1 MGFSYEGNNYYY
13 RKDIQGNIIALLDS
27 NGVIV
32 VQYEYDA
39 WGNHTISGSNSAL
52 GNINP
57 FRYRSYYFDTET
69 KLYFLQTRYYDPEV
83 GRFINID
90 SIEYADPETINGL
103 NLYAYCGN
111 NPVMFTDP
119 NGTFFFTTAMIIGLI
134 IGAAVGA
141 VVGGYIAGEKA
152 QEQGAHGLEL
162 FGWILLGVVCGGV
175 VGGAVGTF
183 AGWVAPAV
191 GSFFGTSFTLGQFA
205 LASGE
210 TVTLSITGGQAVA
223 GLVGLN
229 ILFASTNRPGN
240 NKKQN
245 AQVRDAVREL
255 GYNPNDPRIKDII
268 NEVEYSNF
276 ISVPKK

>member
-1 MGFSYEGNNYYY
+1 M
-13 RKDIQGNIIALLDS
+13 
-27 NGVIV
+27 
-32 VQYEYDA
+32 
-39 WGNHTISGSNSAL
+39 
-52 GNINP
+52 
-57 FRYRSYYFDTET
+57 
-69 KLYFLQTRYYDPEV
+69 
-83 GRFINID
+83 
-90 SIEYADPETINGL
+90 
-103 NLYAYCGN
+103 
-111 NPVMFTDP
+111 
-119 NGTFFFTTAMIIGLI
+119 
-134 IGAAVGA
+134 
-141 VVGGYIAGEKA
+141 
-152 QEQGAHGLEL
+152 
-162 FGWILLGVVCGGV
+162 
-175 VGGAVGTF
+175 GGAVGTF

-268 NEVEYSNF
+268 NEVVMYIRKNRLNLGYKGLLELLMDF
-276 ISVPKK
+276 LP